1 MLATFTGWLGAAAL
15 CVAPFIIDSDEGKI
29 LAIVGLALLCL
40 QAWAKSC
47 YNLVILNITG
57 IGGYFYALY
66 F

>member
-1 MLATFTGWLGAAAL
+1 MLATFTGWLGAASL

-29 LAIVGLALLCL
+29 LAIIGLALLCL
-40 QAWAKSC
+40 QAWVKSC

-57 IGGYFYALY
+57 IGGYIYALY